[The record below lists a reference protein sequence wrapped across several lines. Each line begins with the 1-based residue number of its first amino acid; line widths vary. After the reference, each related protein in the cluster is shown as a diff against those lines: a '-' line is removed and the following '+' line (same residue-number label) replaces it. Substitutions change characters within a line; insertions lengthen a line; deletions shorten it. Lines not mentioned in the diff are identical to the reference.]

1 MLVACQCRTL
11 CEGKRIRRGC
21 TGVLL
26 PEQVNSSTKC
36 GLLEFHVCVRMQE
49 RQVIFALCVHMYMRC
64 IDVCVYVCVRMCVR
78 VCAPLCVCVCA
89 YVFVCTYEG
98 ICVHECVCVC
108 ICVCTCACGVCVCA
122 GEDDLEVLLTTSVFG
137 INVVCFRRAGV
148 DSLEEVDFCA
158 IHRCRQKESWSVL
171 KEARLFL
178 FDFEYQQS

>member
-1 MLVACQCRTL
+1 M
-11 CEGKRIRRGC
+11 
-21 TGVLL
+21 
-26 PEQVNSSTKC
+26 
-36 GLLEFHVCVRMQE
+36 
-49 RQVIFALCVHMYMRC
+49 
-64 IDVCVYVCVRMCVR
+64 CVYVCVRMCVR
-78 VCAPLCVCVCA
+78 VCAPLCVCVRM
-89 YVFVCTYEG
+89 FL
-98 ICVHECVCVC
+98 CVHMRASVCMSVCVYM
-108 ICVCTCACGVCVCA
+108 CVCTCACGVCVCA

>member
-26 PEQVNSSTKC
+26 HEQVNSSIKC

-78 VCAPLCVCVCA
+78 VCAPLCVCA
-89 YVFVCTYEG
+89 YVFVCTYEC
-98 ICVHECVCVC
+98 ICVHECVCVYMC
-108 ICVCTCACGVCVCA
+108 VYVCVRCVCVYA

>member
-1 MLVACQCRTL
+1 M
-11 CEGKRIRRGC
+11 
-21 TGVLL
+21 
-26 PEQVNSSTKC
+26 
-36 GLLEFHVCVRMQE
+36 
-49 RQVIFALCVHMYMRC
+49 
-64 IDVCVYVCVRMCVR
+64 CVYVCVRMCVR
-78 VCAPLCVCVCA
+78 VCAPLCVCA

-98 ICVHECVCVC
+98 ICVHECVCVYV
-108 ICVCTCACGVCVCA
+108 CVRVRAVCVCVRA

-137 INVVCFRRAGV
+137 TDVVCFRRAGV

>member
-1 MLVACQCRTL
+1 MHEC
-11 CEGKRIRRGC
+11 
-21 TGVLL
+21 
-26 PEQVNSSTKC
+26 
-36 GLLEFHVCVRMQE
+36 VCV
-49 RQVIFALCVHMYMRC
+49 YM
-64 IDVCVYVCVRMCVR
+64 CVYVCVRC
-78 VCAPLCVCVCA
+78 
-89 YVFVCTYEG
+89 
-98 ICVHECVCVC
+98 
-108 ICVCTCACGVCVCA
+108 VCVCA

>member
-1 MLVACQCRTL
+1 M
-11 CEGKRIRRGC
+11 
-21 TGVLL
+21 
-26 PEQVNSSTKC
+26 
-36 GLLEFHVCVRMQE
+36 CV
-49 RQVIFALCVHMYMRC
+49 Y
-64 IDVCVYVCVRMCVR
+64 VCVYVC
-78 VCAPLCVCVCA
+78 AHLCVCVCA

-98 ICVHECVCVC
+98 ICVHECVCVCVCVC

>member
-1 MLVACQCRTL
+1 
-11 CEGKRIRRGC
+11 
-21 TGVLL
+21 
-26 PEQVNSSTKC
+26 
-36 GLLEFHVCVRMQE
+36 
-49 RQVIFALCVHMYMRC
+49 
-64 IDVCVYVCVRMCVR
+64 MCMN
-78 VCAPLCVCVCA
+78 
-89 YVFVCTYEG
+89 
-98 ICVHECVCVC
+98 VCVC
-108 ICVCTCACGVCVCA
+108 ICVCTCACGVCVCVCA

>member
-1 MLVACQCRTL
+1 VCM
-11 CEGKRIRRGC
+11 
-21 TGVLL
+21 
-26 PEQVNSSTKC
+26 S
-36 GLLEFHVCVRMQE
+36 VCV
-49 RQVIFALCVHMYMRC
+49 C
-64 IDVCVYVCVRMCVR
+64 VCVYVCVRVR
-78 VCAPLCVCVCA
+78 A
-89 YVFVCTYEG
+89 
-98 ICVHECVCVC
+98 
-108 ICVCTCACGVCVCA
+108 VCVCA